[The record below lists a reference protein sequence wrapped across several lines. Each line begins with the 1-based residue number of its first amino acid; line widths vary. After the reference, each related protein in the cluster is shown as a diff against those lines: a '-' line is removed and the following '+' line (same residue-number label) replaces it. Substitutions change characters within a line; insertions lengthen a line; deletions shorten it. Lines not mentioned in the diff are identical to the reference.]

1 MNPAATSTIVQTPSL
16 RLVRR
21 RPLDESD
28 TAAELNLHLPKRRP
42 QPIAG
47 SLAHR
52 LLAGPV
58 AQEARAALGF
68 RERRERGALGW
79 RQQLVREPVNADAAR
94 AVFDVHTDATFA
106 RDADQRDAF
115 GVRDVEVDP
124 EIAIEVRPAARIAL
138 DRHGIGREPDRSS
151 QNRAQRRT
159 PDDVALREP
168 RASVTRRACV
178 LFGGEPGR
186 EARDLVLARRELH
199 PPRGNAVRRGGEL
212 DRRLLRIARVREI
225 VYAHS
230 RFSPMVFILRSL
242 GRLPLTS
249 LYGVA
254 RCIYFVTFRV
264 LRWRRDLAARNIA
277 RSFPEKSEADHAA
290 ILEQSYRNMSEVFVE
305 LLWGWRASAEQLKD
319 RMAID
324 NPELVARFVAEKR
337 SVILL
342 TAHVCNWEWLLPGGG
357 AHFGIPI
364 DAVYKPIRVASLD
377 TYMRDARSRFGGQPI
392 PIKSFAFELL
402 RRAGQPRAYGLVA
415 DQTPLKSMDKHW
427 ARFLNQDTA
436 FFVGA
441 EKIARFLEAPV
452 VLCRDAAGLARAL
465 RGASTRARR
474 AAVRGRRARG
484 RRCRH
489 LDHRGVCAQAR
500 GRDQGEP
507 RGLAL
512 GAQ

>member
-1 MNPAATSTIVQTPSL
+1 
-16 RLVRR
+16 
-21 RPLDESD
+21 
-28 TAAELNLHLPKRRP
+28 
-42 QPIAG
+42 
-47 SLAHR
+47 
-52 LLAGPV
+52 
-58 AQEARAALGF
+58 
-68 RERRERGALGW
+68 
-79 RQQLVREPVNADAAR
+79 
-94 AVFDVHTDATFA
+94 
-106 RDADQRDAF
+106 
-115 GVRDVEVDP
+115 
-124 EIAIEVRPAARIAL
+124 
-138 DRHGIGREPDRSS
+138 
-151 QNRAQRRT
+151 
-159 PDDVALREP
+159 
-168 RASVTRRACV
+168 
-178 LFGGEPGR
+178 
-186 EARDLVLARRELH
+186 
-199 PPRGNAVRRGGEL
+199 
-212 DRRLLRIARVREI
+212 
-225 VYAHS
+225 
-230 RFSPMVFILRSL
+230 MVFILRSL

-254 RCIYFVTFRV
+254 RFVYFVTFRV

-277 RSFPEKSEADHAA
+277 RSFPEKSEAEHAA

-305 LLWGWRASAEQLKD
+305 LLWGWRASAEQLKE

-427 ARFLNQDTA
+427 TRFLNQDTA

-452 VLCRDAAGLARAL
+452 VYVAM
-465 RGASTRARR
+465 RR
-474 AAVRGRRARG
+474 VSRGRYAVHLHVLAEPPYDDGGHEGGDADTWITEAYARKLEAEIRASPADWLWV
-484 RRCRH
+484 H
-489 LDHRGVCAQAR
+489 NKWKY
-500 GRDQGEP
+500 P
-507 RGLAL
+507 RPE
-512 GAQ
+512 

>member
-1 MNPAATSTIVQTPSL
+1 
-16 RLVRR
+16 
-21 RPLDESD
+21 
-28 TAAELNLHLPKRRP
+28 
-42 QPIAG
+42 
-47 SLAHR
+47 
-52 LLAGPV
+52 
-58 AQEARAALGF
+58 
-68 RERRERGALGW
+68 
-79 RQQLVREPVNADAAR
+79 
-94 AVFDVHTDATFA
+94 
-106 RDADQRDAF
+106 
-115 GVRDVEVDP
+115 
-124 EIAIEVRPAARIAL
+124 
-138 DRHGIGREPDRSS
+138 
-151 QNRAQRRT
+151 
-159 PDDVALREP
+159 
-168 RASVTRRACV
+168 
-178 LFGGEPGR
+178 
-186 EARDLVLARRELH
+186 
-199 PPRGNAVRRGGEL
+199 
-212 DRRLLRIARVREI
+212 
-225 VYAHS
+225 
-230 RFSPMVFILRSL
+230 MVFILRSL

-254 RCIYFVTFRV
+254 RCIYFVTFHV

-277 RSFPEKSEADHAA
+277 RSFPEKSEAEHAA

-427 ARFLNQDTA
+427 TRFLNQDTA

-452 VLCRDAAGLARAL
+452 VYVAM
-465 RGASTRARR
+465 RR
-474 AAVRGRRARG
+474 VSRGRYAVHLHVLAEPPYDDGQHESGDADTWITEAYARKLEAEIRASPADWLWV
-484 RRCRH
+484 H
-489 LDHRGVCAQAR
+489 NKWKY
-500 GRDQGEP
+500 P
-507 RGLAL
+507 RPE
-512 GAQ
+512 

>member
-1 MNPAATSTIVQTPSL
+1 
-16 RLVRR
+16 
-21 RPLDESD
+21 
-28 TAAELNLHLPKRRP
+28 
-42 QPIAG
+42 
-47 SLAHR
+47 
-52 LLAGPV
+52 
-58 AQEARAALGF
+58 
-68 RERRERGALGW
+68 
-79 RQQLVREPVNADAAR
+79 
-94 AVFDVHTDATFA
+94 
-106 RDADQRDAF
+106 
-115 GVRDVEVDP
+115 
-124 EIAIEVRPAARIAL
+124 
-138 DRHGIGREPDRSS
+138 
-151 QNRAQRRT
+151 
-159 PDDVALREP
+159 
-168 RASVTRRACV
+168 
-178 LFGGEPGR
+178 
-186 EARDLVLARRELH
+186 
-199 PPRGNAVRRGGEL
+199 
-212 DRRLLRIARVREI
+212 
-225 VYAHS
+225 
-230 RFSPMVFILRSL
+230 MVFILRSL

-254 RCIYFVTFRV
+254 RCIYFVTFHV

-277 RSFPEKSEADHAA
+277 RSFPEKSEAEHAA

-402 RRAGQPRAYGLVA
+402 RRAGQARAYGLVA

-427 ARFLNQDTA
+427 TRFLNQDTA

-452 VLCRDAAGLARAL
+452 VSVAM
-465 RGASTRARR
+465 RR
-474 AAVRGRRARG
+474 LARG
-484 RRCRH
+484 RYAVH
-489 LDHRGVCAQAR
+489 LHVLAEPPYDDGEHETGDADTWITEAYAR
-500 GRDQGEP
+500 KLEAEIRASPADWLWVHNKWKYP
-507 RGLAL
+507 RPE
-512 GAQ
+512 